1 MNNGKTEWL
10 IEVAQFVRNS
20 FGGGTFDG
28 VTRPKLYIGAGN
40 YSTLWP
46 GDETNT
52 LDKLPREVD
61 GSIWIESLSFGTT

>member
-1 MNNGKTEWL
+1 
-10 IEVAQFVRNS
+10 
-20 FGGGTFDG
+20 